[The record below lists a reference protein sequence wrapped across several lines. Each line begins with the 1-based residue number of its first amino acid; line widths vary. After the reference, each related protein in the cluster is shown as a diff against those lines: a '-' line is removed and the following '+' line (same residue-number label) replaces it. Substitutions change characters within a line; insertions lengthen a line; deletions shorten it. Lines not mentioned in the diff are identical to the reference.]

1 MLNIVKRVKN
11 ILTSLFQVS
20 ITLITHF
27 LISAVTLA
35 LILRKTNHMLVESG
49 INSGA
54 VPASVIVTPCLTKQ
68 TSKK

>member
-1 MLNIVKRVKN
+1 MQNIVKRVIN
-11 ILTSLFQVS
+11 ILTSQFQVS

-35 LILRKTNHMLVESG
+35 LTLLKTNHMLVESG

-54 VPASVIVTPCLTKQ
+54 VPASVIATLCLTKQ